1 LKNLLSNPHLQ
12 MVNKTAIRI
21 LVEKRLKVTPQRIAI
36 LDIIFN
42 LNNHPSADNIA
53 EYLRISYPHVPIGTV
68 YKILD
73 VFVDKRI
80 VSRVKTENGTIR
92 YDPIMEKHH
101 HLYGSQSE
109 QIEDFYDEDLNK
121 LLEDYFRKK
130 QIPNFKIEDIKLQII
145 GKFINNPK

>member
-1 LKNLLSNPHLQ
+1 

-21 LVEKRLKVTPQRIAI
+21 LVEKGLKVTPQRIAI

-42 LNNHPSADNIA
+42 LNNHPSAENIA

-68 YKILD
+68 YKILE
-73 VFVDKRI
+73 VFVDKGI
-80 VSRVKTENGTIR
+80 VSRVRTENSTVR
-92 YDPIMEKHH
+92 YDPILENHH
-101 HLYGSQSE
+101 HLYSSQSE
-109 QIEDFYDEDLNK
+109 QIEDFYDKDLNK

-130 QIPNFKIEDIKLQII
+130 QIQNFKIEDIKLQII